1 MDVIETERLH
11 LERWSDAH
19 LEPLV
24 RMCGDPEVMR
34 FIGDGSIWSPERAAE
49 THERKLLLWVERG
62 YGWRAALDR
71 ADGSWVGIAAL
82 QPVGEGVEGVDPEE
96 VEIGWWI
103 EPALWGHGYATEAAR
118 PLLDEA
124 FGRVGLER
132 VVARIQPANLA
143 SAGVARKLG
152 LRHDRTT
159 QGARGE
165 SIDIYLLAQPA

>member
-1 MDVIETERLH
+1 VDVIETERLR
-11 LERWSDAH
+11 LERWSQAH
-19 LEPLV
+19 FEPFL
-24 RMCGDPEVMR
+24 RMCGEPAVMR
-34 FIGDGSIWSPERAAE
+34 YIGDGSVWSEERAEE
-49 THERKLLLWVERG
+49 THERKLALWVERG

-71 ADGSWVGIAAL
+71 TDGGWIGIAAL
-82 QPVGEGVEGVDPEE
+82 QPVGEGTEGVDPEE

-103 EPALWGHGYATEAAR
+103 EPALWGQGYATEAAC

-132 VVARIQPANLA
+132 LVARIQPANLA

-165 SIDIYLLAQPA
+165 DIDIYVLARPA